1 MLRQGA
7 NKPFWE
13 TDDVDALTAITPL
26 DGRYRPKLEGLE
38 RLVSEGGLIRYRL
51 KVESRWLLFLA
62 DVPEI
67 AKGFRLPDAA
77 RRELEADCLGRGDG
91 ESERRVKVIEAT
103 TNHDVK
109 AVEYLMRE
117 RLTAA
122 GAGEDV
128 LAHIHF
134 ACTSED
140 INNLSYALMLK
151 EWRDQRLL
159 PLIDKVL
166 ADLAAKA
173 EGLAALPMLARTHG
187 QTASPTTL
195 GKELAVFGHRLLRQR
210 EALAATSIEG
220 KINGA
225 VGNFNAHLA
234 AFPALDWPG
243 LARRFVEE
251 RLRLAYNPL
260 TTQIENHDSFVEAL
274 GSLRLASTIA
284 IGLCRDVW
292 GYVSLGY
299 FTQKTVK
306 GEVGSSTMP
315 HKVNPIDFENAEGN
329 FGLVSGLVAHFQ
341 DKLPIS
347 RWQRDLS
354 DSTVLRAFG
363 TIAGHAELALQALLK
378 GLGKIE
384 AAPARLDEDLA
395 DSWEV
400 LAEPIQ
406 TVLRRFGVADAYER
420 LKDAT
425 RGRTVEKEALHA
437 LIRASS
443 ELPAFEK
450 ERLLALTPAA
460 YVGNAPALAREF
472 ADRVRRLA
480 ASRSV

>member
-1 MLRQGA
+1 MDPL
-7 NKPFWE
+7 
-13 TDDVDALTAITPL
+13 DAITPL
-26 DGRYRPKLEGLE
+26 DGRYRAKLDGLA

-51 KVESRWLLFLA
+51 RVESRWLLFLGTIPA
-62 DVPEI
+62 I
-67 AKGFRLPDAA
+67 ASGFDLTPAVRA
-77 RRELEADCLGRGDG
+77 ELMRDCLTAGDA
-91 ESERRVKVIEAT
+91 SERRVKSIEQT

-117 RLTAA
+117 RLTAV
-122 GAGEDV
+122 GASPQV
-128 LAHIHF
+128 LAHLHF

-151 EWRDQRLL
+151 DWRDQRLL
-159 PLIDKVL
+159 PLVDKVILAL
-166 ADLAAKA
+166 ADKA
-173 EGLAALPMLARTHG
+173 ESFAALAMLARTHG

-210 EALAATSIEG
+210 ERLAQQPIEG

-225 VGNFNAHLA
+225 VGNFNAHLS
-234 AFPALDWPG
+234 AFPALDWAQ
-243 LARRFVEE
+243 LAQNFVQAE
-251 RLRLAYNPL
+251 LGLAYNPL
-260 TTQIENHDSFVEAL
+260 TTQIENHDSMVEAL
-274 GSLRLASTIA
+274 GHVRLLSTIA

-299 FTQKTVK
+299 FSQKSLP

-329 FGLVSGLVAHFQ
+329 FGLGAALAAHFQ

-363 TIAGHAELALQALLK
+363 EIAGHTELALQSLLK

-384 AAPARLDEDLA
+384 AAPARLAADL
-395 DSWEV
+395 DSAWEV

-406 TVLRRFGVADAYER
+406 TVLRRYGVADAYER
-420 LKDAT
+420 LKAAT
-425 RGRTVEKEALHA
+425 RGQAVGREALHS
-437 LIRASS
+437 LIRAAT
-443 ELPAFEK
+443 ELPES
-450 ERLLALTPAA
+450 ERLRLLELTPAA
-460 YVGNAPALAREF
+460 YIGAAPQLARDF
-472 ADRVRRLA
+472 VRRARQLA
-480 ASRSV
+480 GARSV